1 MTNVRERLAKA
12 LDNYEEERKES
23 RQVVTAPSQHDRDL
37 LIDTLTLLASFDSGQ
52 PTRAFRTPSREMTQN
67 ELSDIAT
74 RASDL
79 STRLRDPKCS
89 VTRAREQLAQ
99 RLEDMHETTIFALS
113 DLNIAFVRLELPCL
127 LRADTTDRERLA
139 NELASLAQA
148 AAAAEA
154 PDTSD
159 EGPWPDRRAQAIAG
173 LLEHFYHDAKGL
185 KPTFATRNVKRT
197 GEASRF
203 PVGRFTTFAAASP
216 RASRGLA
223 SRCMSSKRF

>member
-1 MTNVRERLAKA
+1 MTNVRERLEKA
-12 LDNYEEERKES
+12 LDNYEEERNERS
-23 RQVVTAPSQHDRDL
+23 RQVAIAPSQHDRDL

-52 PTRAFRTPSREMTQN
+52 PTRAFRAPSRETTQN

-89 VTRAREQLAQ
+89 VTRPREQLAQ

-113 DLNIAFVRLELPCL
+113 DLNIAFVRLELPGL
-127 LRADTTDRERLA
+127 LHAETTDRERLA
-139 NELASLAQA
+139 NELAPLAQA

-159 EGPWPDRRAQAIAG
+159 EGPWPDRRAQAIAA
-173 LLEHFYHDAKGL
+173 FWSTSITMQKGL
-185 KPTFATRNVKRT
+185 NPLLR
-197 GEASRF
+197 
-203 PVGRFTTFAAASP
+203 
-216 RASRGLA
+216 RA
-223 SRCMSSKRF
+223 M

>member
-1 MTNVRERLAKA
+1 MTNVREWLAKA

-23 RQVVTAPSQHDRDL
+23 RQVVIAPSQHDRDL
-37 LIDTLTLLASFDSGQ
+37 LIDTLTLLVSIDSGQ

-67 ELSDIAT
+67 DLSDIAT

-79 STRLRDPKCS
+79 STRLRDPKCW

-127 LRADTTDRERLA
+127 LRAETTDRERLA
-139 NELASLAQA
+139 NELALAQA

-185 KPTFATRNVKRT
+185 ERTFATRNVKRT

-216 RASRGLA
+216 RASRGVA